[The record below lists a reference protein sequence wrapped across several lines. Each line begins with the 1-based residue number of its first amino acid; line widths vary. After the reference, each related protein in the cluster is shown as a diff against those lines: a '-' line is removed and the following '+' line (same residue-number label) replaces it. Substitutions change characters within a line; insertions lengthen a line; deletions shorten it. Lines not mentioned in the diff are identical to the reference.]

1 MALTA
6 EAAHA
11 RAEATFQP
19 RANRLG
25 LWIFFASEVFLFSAI
40 ISARFVTSGTD
51 KPEDLNQALALALT
65 IVLLVSSISA
75 YASEVSIA
83 HDDRRNFLRFT
94 GLTIALGVAFLVG
107 VVFEWTEA
115 LNHFP
120 PDTIYGS
127 AFFALVG
134 LHAFHVLTGVLALI
148 VVLNLGR
155 RGHFGSDDTWPVE
168 GTVKYWHFVD
178 LMWVVIYPTLYL
190 F

>member
-11 RAEATFQP
+11 RAEATYQP
-19 RANRLG
+19 RANKLG
-25 LWIFFASEVFLFSAI
+25 IWIFFASEAFLFSAI
-40 ISARFVTSGTD
+40 ISARFITSGTD
-51 KPEDLNQALALALT
+51 KPEALNQNLALGLT
-65 IVLLVSSISA
+65 IVLLLSSISA
-75 YASEVSIA
+75 YLAESSIA
-83 HDDRRNFLRFT
+83 SNERKGFMRYTTATVVL
-94 GLTIALGVAFLVG
+94 GLAFLVG
-107 VVFEWTEA
+107 VIFEWRAA
-115 LNHFP
+115 LEEFP

-127 AFFALVG
+127 AFYALVG
-134 LHAFHVLTGVLALI
+134 LHAFHVLTGVLALG

-155 RGHFGSDDTWPVE
+155 QGHFSAQNDWPVE